1 MAQNTT
7 QKGEK
12 QDKFLTL
19 RDLASFT
26 DEVLLPGVERI
37 VKNIVTDVVADIVTD
52 VVTDVVTDKVGNVEH
67 RVGKLETRVDSVEQ
81 EIVGLRK
88 DMNAGFESVN
98 EKLDDL
104 KASANTLDDVLEQ
117 HPIPRIER
125 LEQHAHLPPYVHTFT
140 EE

>member
-1 MAQNTT
+1 MAQNAT

-37 VKNIVTDVVADIVTD
+37 VKDIVTD
-52 VVTDVVTDKVGNVEH
+52 VVTDVVTEKVGNVES
-67 RVGKLETRVDSVEQ
+67 RVGKLETRVDSLEH

-88 DMNAGFESVN
+88 DMNAGFEIVD

-104 KASANTLDDVLEQ
+104 KASARALDSILEQ

-125 LEQHAHLPPYVHTFT
+125 LEKHVHLPPYAHTF
-140 EE
+140 EED